1 MHSAKMVDGEH
12 RVILKTN
19 QDKARKMQEDRNIAM
34 VNMKRQMET
43 KKAEKMKKNLHLID
57 FPKMNTQIK
66 FVSSYDQIKNLVSAP
81 ARASSD
87 NEE

>member
-57 FPKMNTQIK
+57 FPKMNT
-66 FVSSYDQIKNLVSAP
+66 
-81 ARASSD
+81 
-87 NEE
+87 